1 MATHSTPLWQPD
13 RPWVST
19 GRILLLVALW
29 PVFLVGF
36 LLAAVASVIDF
47 VFPRR
52 PSSARDMADALTEL
66 LAAGSDNWDLDDAI
80 QNVVGRKYSDPRIE
94 TLKLR
99 VKQFPELPWTQETID
114 ELVAMRESA
123 AAIAEEGQT

>member
-1 MATHSTPLWQPD
+1 
-13 RPWVST
+13 
-19 GRILLLVALW
+19 
-29 PVFLVGF
+29 
-36 LLAAVASVIDF
+36 
-47 VFPRR
+47 
-52 PSSARDMADALTEL
+52 MADALTEL